1 MDTNFC
7 YLIFDSV
14 SRSVLTKTDSSG
26 AVMAVLLSSPN
37 FGSMSCEKRWLASKN
52 FAESEFEDLEKFYII
67 NFKNKISHIERL
79 PDHFITSKLRTLRSE
94 TILRLKYHSIL
105 INKTN
110 SLINL
115 SAENYGIIDFGDT
128 IIYELLKC
136 KPEENYYSDAIK
148 NYALGSG
155 ISDQGAYNELK
166 THIDNISHQRM
177 RSMGLYLKYR
187 DMLNLAPASPTEQQ
201 KIIDAALDAY
211 FFNAQ
216 C

>member
-1 MDTNFC
+1 MDTNFF

-14 SRSVLTKTDSSG
+14 SRSVLCKTDSSG
-26 AVMAVLLSSPN
+26 AVMAVLLVSPN
-37 FGSMSCEKRWLASKN
+37 LGSMSCEKHWLSTKN
-52 FAESEFEDLEKFYII
+52 FPESEFDDLDKFYAI
-67 NFKNKISHIERL
+67 NFKSKVSHIERL
-79 PDHFITSKLRTLRSE
+79 PDHLITSELRTLRSQI
-94 TILRLKYHSIL
+94 ILRTKYHSIL

-136 KPEENYYSDAIK
+136 RPEESYYSDAIK
-148 NYALGSG
+148 NYAIGSE
-155 ISDQGAYNELK
+155 ISEQATYNELK

-187 DMLNLAPASPTEQQ
+187 DMLNHVPASPIEQQ
-201 KIIDAALDAY
+201 KIIDLAVDVY